1 MTAATVS
8 VTLPGLLAR
17 FTGGRRTVTVTA
29 DTIGDC
35 IDTLVETHPAI
46 EPHVFDGAGGLRTHV
61 RLYHNGR
68 GVDWPAAESVE
79 LEPGDEVIVL
89 QAVSGG

>member
-1 MTAATVS
+1 MAAVTVT
-8 VTLPGLLAR
+8 VPGLLTR
-17 FTGGRRTVTVTA
+17 FTGGRRTVSLTA

-35 IDTLVETHPAI
+35 LDTLVEAHPAI

-68 GVDWPAAESVE
+68 SVDWPAAESVE
-79 LEPGDEVIVL
+79 LDAGDEVLVL